1 MKHLTLTFASSFKV
15 ALTTEQ
21 AQAAVMTLTP
31 GEATGGDDNVHEGSD
46 QWLYVVSGSGE
57 AVVAG
62 KPQSLT
68 AHSLIVIE
76 AGEPHEIRNTGDT
89 PLQTLNFY
97 TPPEY

>member
-1 MKHLTLTFASSFKV
+1 MKHVTLEFAGSFEV
-15 ALTTEQ
+15 ALTSDQ
-21 AQAAVMTLTP
+21 AQAAVMTLAP
-31 GEATGGDDNVHEGSD
+31 SEATGGDDNVHKGSD

-57 AVVAG
+57 AVIAG
-62 KPQSLT
+62 KLQSLT
-68 AHSLIVIE
+68 AHSLLLIA